1 MGKSPLKRCAKGSCG
16 GTLPGM
22 GPSKFGDRI
31 MSDYLSNCVEAS
43 RGRLARRV
51 LKAREEGSALVEMAV
66 ALPLMMFL
74 ITGLCFLGLAID
86 NYLILTHAADVGARY
101 LAVGRGQL
109 TDPCAQ
115 TVTVIQNAAPGLS
128 TSKLSYSF
136 TIGSSGAV
144 GTASPSTCSSATTYM
159 TPQATA
165 IVTVS
170 YTYPVFIYGW
180 STSHQTLSMQASTA
194 EMVQ

>member
-1 MGKSPLKRCAKGSCG
+1 MSHRLK
-16 GTLPGM
+16 
-22 GPSKFGDRI
+22 D
-31 MSDYLSNCVEAS
+31 CVEALS
-43 RGRLARRV
+43 GRLARRV
-51 LKAREEGSALVEMAV
+51 LKRRDEGSALVEMAV

-74 ITGLCFLGLAID
+74 ITGLCFLGLAVD

-115 TVTVIQNAAPGLS
+115 TVTVIQAAAPGLS

-136 TIGSSGAV
+136 TIGSSGAL
-144 GTASPSTCSSATTYM
+144 GSSCSSATTYM

-170 YTYPVFIYGW
+170 YTYPVLIYGW
-180 STSHQTLSMQASTA
+180 STAHQTLQMQASTA

>member
-1 MGKSPLKRCAKGSCG
+1 MSHLFKDCAEAFRGK
-16 GTLPGM
+16 
-22 GPSKFGDRI
+22 
-31 MSDYLSNCVEAS
+31 
-43 RGRLARRV
+43 LARRV
-51 LKAREEGSALVEMAV
+51 LKRRDEGSALVEMAFAV
-66 ALPLMMFL
+66 PLMLFL

-109 TDPCAQ
+109 TDPCSQ

-136 TIGSSGAV
+136 TIGSSGAL
-144 GTASPSTCSSATTYM
+144 GSSCTSATSYM

-170 YTYPVFIYGW
+170 YTYPVLIFGW
-180 STSHQTLSMQASTA
+180 STAQQNLKMQASTA